1 MCSHMRKFSDQFKN
15 ESLKKTVGVL
25 REKYQQQDEKQQ
37 NVKQMSQNEIIN
49 TLEME
54 KSLEKDEKTRAN
66 YDAIIKFIK
75 NWWAN
80 KLSDEYRKEIQRI
93 VLQAMND
100 KVLAQKA
107 LICTEKHKNLEAL
120 AKYFLGKQFVE
131 NLKKSNAFVRSQ
143 SSGWVKKLT

>member
-25 REKYQQQDEKQQ
+25 REKYQLQDEKQQ

-66 YDAIIKFIK
+66 YDTIIK
-75 NWWAN
+75 AV
-80 KLSDEYRKEIQRI
+80 KEFFAKKFNAAKSKA
-93 VLQAMND
+93 VL
-100 KVLAQKA
+100 
-107 LICTEKHKNLEAL
+107 I
-120 AKYFLGKQFVE
+120 
-131 NLKKSNAFVRSQ
+131 KKSKRISVILY
-143 SSGWVKKLT
+143 G

>member
-1 MCSHMRKFSDQFKN
+1 MSSFSDK
-15 ESLKKTVGVL
+15 LKEEDMKETVSNL
-25 REKYQQQDEKQQ
+25 REKYKPQE
-37 NVKQMSQNEIIN
+37 VEQMSQNDIIN
-49 TLEME
+49 TLQME
-54 KSLEKDEKTRAN
+54 KSLEKDAKVRAN
-66 YDAIIKFIK
+66 YDAIIEFIK

>member
-1 MCSHMRKFSDQFKN
+1 MSSFSDK
-15 ESLKKTVGVL
+15 LKEEDMKETVSNL
-25 REKYQQQDEKQQ
+25 REKYKPQE
-37 NVKQMSQNEIIN
+37 VEQMSQNDIIN
-49 TLEME
+49 TLQME
-54 KSLEKDEKTRAN
+54 KSLEKDAKVRAN
-66 YDAIIKFIK
+66 YDAIIEFIK

-120 AKYFLGKQFVE
+120 AKYFLGKQFL
-131 NLKKSNAFVRSQ
+131 NLMIIQA
-143 SSGWVKKLT
+143 